1 MMLVQG
7 EGRGH
12 MTQAIA
18 LQDML
23 HRAGWE
29 VCCVVVGSSIQREIP
44 AFFRSK
50 FTAPLVCLPSPN
62 FITDSQ
68 RKSIRIWPTLWKN
81 IWKAGDYIRSIRTIR
96 KLVAFHRP
104 ELVLN
109 FYEPLAGLGRIV
121 HRSGPPMVSMAHQY
135 VYLHPGFRFP
145 AGRSWEHALLRGY
158 SKLTAAGSA
167 KVLAI
172 SATPMPG
179 EPGEKLAV
187 VPPVLRKALLSMHPH
202 EHGYLLVYLLNE
214 GYMDEIRRW
223 HDANPDVPLHC
234 FTDSREVR
242 VTHKGTWKVDHML
255 SFHSLD
261 DRGFMEL
268 LAGCR
273 GLATTAGFETVCEAM
288 FLGKP
293 VLMVPVEGHMEQ
305 ACNAR
310 DFAAM
315 GAGIYDRAFRL
326 DRLLDFIP
334 EYSLSA
340 AYYRQWVNAA
350 ERMIL
355 EQVSRITGMGT
366 PGNEDTAPVVQM
378 KDEPP
383 AQAAVI

>member
-1 MMLVQG
+1 
-7 EGRGH
+7 

-29 VCCVVVGSSIQREIP
+29 VCCVVVGSSSQREVP

-62 FITDSQ
+62 FVTDS
-68 RKSIRIWPTLWKN
+68 RRRSIRIWPTLWKN
-81 IWKAGDYIRSIRTIR
+81 IWKAGDYIKSIRTIR
-96 KLVAFHRP
+96 RLLAFHRP
-104 ELVLN
+104 ELVIN
-109 FYEPLAGLGRIV
+109 FYEPLAGLGRIF
-121 HRSGPPMVSMAHQY
+121 HRSGPPMVSIAHQY
-135 VYLHPGFRFP
+135 VYLHPVFRFP
-145 AGRSWEHALLRGY
+145 AGRRWEHILLRGY
-158 SKLTAAGSA
+158 SWLTAAGSA
-167 KVLAI
+167 RVLAI
-172 SATPMPG
+172 SATPLAGNPG
-179 EPGEKLAV
+179 ERLAV
-187 VPPVLRKALLSMHPH
+187 IPPVLRKELLSMHPH
-202 EHGYLLVYLLNE
+202 DDGYLLVYLLNQ
-214 GYMDEIRRW
+214 GYMEEIRRW
-223 HDANPDVPLHC
+223 HEANPDVSLHC
-234 FTDSREVR
+234 FTDSREVM
-242 VTHKGTWKVDHML
+242 VTHKGTWKVDETL

-261 DRGFMEL
+261 DRAFLGR

-273 GLATTAGFETVCEAM
+273 GVATTAGFETVCEAM

-315 GAGIYDRAFRL
+315 GAGIDDRSFRL
-326 DRLLDFIP
+326 DRLLDFMP
-334 EYSLSA
+334 HYGLSA
-340 AYYRQWVNAA
+340 EHYRQWVHAA

-355 EQVSRITGMGT
+355 EEVSGIAGMGT
-366 PGNEDTAPVVQM
+366 PGNENTVPVVQM